1 MILTID
7 IGNTNIELGVV
18 DEQGIVFQERIS
30 TDIDRTELEYAV
42 LIKNALEVHGLT
54 GDEITGSIMSSVVP
68 PLVHIIKSAI
78 KKLIGITPMVVGA
91 GLKTGLDIKID
102 NPKTL
107 GADIVVDSVAAKEIY
122 GAPCIVIDMG
132 TATTITVISKN
143 GDYVGG
149 VIVPGVRSSLEA
161 LVSDTSQ
168 LPRVSLSSPKHF
180 ICTNTI
186 DCMKSGIINGQAA
199 LVDGMIDRF
208 WQELGYRTNVVATGG
223 LSRVIIP
230 KCNHDITLNNDL
242 MMVGLK
248 LIYDRNH

>member
-168 LPRVSLSSPKHF
+168 LPRVSLSSPKRF

-199 LVDGMIDRF
+199 LADGMIDRF

>member
-168 LPRVSLSSPKHF
+168 LPRVSLSSPKRF

>member
-168 LPRVSLSSPKHF
+168 LPRVSLFSPKHF

>member
-122 GAPCIVIDMG
+122 GAPCSVIDMG

-168 LPRVSLSSPKHF
+168 LPRVSLSSPKRF

-208 WQELGYRTNVVATGG
+208 WQELGYQTNVVATGG

>member
-168 LPRVSLSSPKHF
+168 LPRVSLSSPKRF

-208 WQELGYRTNVVATGG
+208 WQELGYQTNVVATGG